1 MGMAKKLLEMRR
13 RTLGVFGGDHCLE
26 RAPAVVQNVVIPLSY
41 GEFEKHEQKGRDHIG
56 FRLAR
61 WQARVDGI
69 GCDKAVIGC
78 DAQTGTRIP
87 QRRESVLRCPG
98 VATHEIDVIGLLE
111 IFE

>member
-1 MGMAKKLLEMRR
+1 MYV
-13 RTLGVFGGDHCLE
+13 LGVDHVMDM
-26 RAPAVVQNVVIPLSY
+26 PFNDPQSPIPLSY